1 MRSLFK
7 KLKKFTHPKRI
18 RISELE
24 TFREFGEKSTAW
36 WGTFQVESGQSRFW
50 RVGNVVVFVDRFT
63 NEWHIA
69 SSEVA
74 DVTQKSDKELVA
86 GEQVQVTSN
95 ELSFKTFTFRTQ
107 AEISL
112 SPVLADRSLASKLE
126 RPLFI
131 PGGEEI
137 LVYISS
143 PVWIRV
149 TTGSTKIILDEIP
162 TFHLSDTWFSNNT
175 QHGELC
181 YAGHTYCST
190 SLKEIPF
197 GPDRIISPMLIKN
210 KSKSLLHLEK
220 VSVPLPFLSVYAD
233 EKNYLWTEQLNVKRE
248 RDENPEV
255 LISKGPPT
263 TLEQIIKLSS
273 PRFDIHNRSS
283 LKWLF
288 GSILGE

>member
-1 MRSLFK
+1 MKSLLKTIK
-7 KLKKFTHPKRI
+7 KLSRSKRT

-63 NEWHIA
+63 HEWHIA

-74 DVTQKSDKELVA
+74 AVTNNDESGLAEHLQFA
-86 GEQVQVTSN
+86 SN
-95 ELSFKTFTFRTQ
+95 ELKFKTFTFRTQ

-112 SPVLADRSLASKLE
+112 SPVLANRSLASKLAH
-126 RPLFI
+126 PLFI

-149 TTGSTKIILDEIP
+149 TTGSSNIILDEIP

-181 YAGHTYCST
+181 YAGHTYCAT

-255 LISKGPPT
+255 LITKGPPT
-263 TLEQIIKLSS
+263 TLEEIIKLSS
-273 PRFDIHNRSS
+273 PRSDVRRRSGF
-283 LKWLF
+283 KWLF
-288 GSILGE
+288 SNILGE